1 MRMYEQQLAAMSNLS
16 AAAAN
21 PAASLLAASYNPFG
35 MMNAASQFGGLGGF
49 GGLGAAAGAAGMAGL
64 GGMSAADYQ
73 NALAAAMTTGF
84 GGAGRCHRGNSVYES
99 YSWEKVPLIVP
110 LGGANPIH
118 PIFHKLCLI
127 LPFHYDIQT
136 SQMCLFRTEK
146 TFHCAFCLF
155 LGNAK

>member
-49 GGLGAAAGAAGMAGL
+49 GGLGAAAGAAGMA
-64 GGMSAADYQ
+64 
-73 NALAAAMTTGF
+73 AMTTGF

-99 YSWEKVPLIVP
+99 YSWEKVALIVP

-155 LGNAK
+155 L